1 MAGLVHIP
9 WYATG
14 LRGDQL
20 ERALLDVSATAP
32 RYGATSWQLHRSRD
46 DRHRLLQ
53 ILAFDSKDDFDRW
66 WSGQEMIDFRVITSS
81 WWQVPVLYVWH
92 DLVGSGGVD
101 AGANSAPA
109 GAPAPGAA
117 A

>member
-1 MAGLVHIP
+1 MAGSVHIP
-9 WYATG
+9 WYSTG
-14 LRGDQL
+14 LRGDKL
-20 ERALLDVSATAP
+20 SRALLDVTPTAL

-53 ILAFDSKDDFDRW
+53 IVDFESKDDFERW
-66 WSGQEMIDFRVITSS
+66 WSGQEMVDFRVITSS

-92 DLVGSGGVD
+92 DLVGSGAIAANAD
-101 AGANSAPA
+101 AGEVA
-109 GAPAPGAA
+109 APGAA